1 MSMGRLEEKVVV
13 VTGAGRG
20 IGRAYARAMAAEGAR
35 VVANDLGVS
44 VTGQEPSAD
53 SAEAVV
59 AEIRAAG
66 GEAIANVD
74 DVSEPAGARGLVEV
88 AVAHFGG
95 LDALVN
101 NAAIDYRAS
110 LEAHGAGEWDRVMAV
125 NARGPLLCVQQA
137 VAPMRERGGGA
148 ILNTTSGAFWE
159 GTEGVAAYSASKAA
173 VFALTLTQ
181 HSELHAA
188 GIRSNCIAPN
198 ATRTR
203 MLETW
208 LEQLARDSQRKEADV
223 VAEYGIQSPE
233 NLAPLAVFLC
243 SDAAREISGRIFE
256 VQGERI
262 HEILPPQ
269 RGLCVERDG
278 EGWDP
283 DTLARALAGRG
294 TP

>member
-1 MSMGRLEEKVVV
+1 MGRLGEKVVV
-13 VTGAGRG
+13 ITGAGRG
-20 IGRAYARAMAAEGAR
+20 IGRAYAHAMAAEGAR
-35 VVANDLGVS
+35 VVVNDLGVS
-44 VTGQEPSAD
+44 VTGRGPSAE
-53 SAEAVV
+53 SAEAV
-59 AEIRAAG
+59 ASEIRAAG
-66 GEAIANVD
+66 GEAVANAD
-74 DVSEPAGARGLVEV
+74 DVSELAGARGLVAA

-110 LEAHGAGEWDRVMAV
+110 LEAHDAGAWDRVMAV

-137 VAPMRERGGGA
+137 VAAMRERGGGA
-148 ILNTTSGAFWE
+148 ILNTTSGSFWE

-181 HSELHAA
+181 HQELHAA

-203 MLETW
+203 MLESW
-208 LEQLARDSQRKEADV
+208 LEDLARESSRSEADV
-223 VAEYGIQSPE
+223 MAEYGIQAPE

-256 VQGERI
+256 VQGDRI

-269 RGLCVERDG
+269 RAACLERDG
-278 EGWDP
+278 ERWDL
-283 DTLARALAGRG
+283 DALARVLAGGR